1 MRIRFVYATSMYP
14 SKVRARAHVWNIV
27 TDGAFFAVGGLSAA
41 VGRDASERAERQ
53 RTCASKMVRG
63 KR

>member
-1 MRIRFVYATSMYP
+1 MYP